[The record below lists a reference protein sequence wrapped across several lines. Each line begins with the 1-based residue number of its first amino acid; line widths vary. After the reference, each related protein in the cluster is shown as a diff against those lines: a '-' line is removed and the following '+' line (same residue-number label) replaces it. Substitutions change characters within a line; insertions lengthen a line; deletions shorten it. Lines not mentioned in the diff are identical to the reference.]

1 MPEKKQTNSLAPKVT
16 GVNRMIDFV
25 MQRLPADKFP
35 TSAQIFLK
43 SVQGDRNPITE
54 KNFSPQEL
62 ATIKELIRLKG
73 GDAGDIQYSDYNNLA
88 EAMKKRGQMPVSI
101 TPGLLSMGDT
111 LGNIQTT
118 LGRFKYARD
127 ANGNYIVQDAY
138 DFNAPKSNE
147 PQEPAAAS
155 GPYGLIREYAGAKMP
170 PGRGRPINIKLGR

>member
-1 MPEKKQTNSLAPKVT
+1 MSQPNKLAPKVT

-25 MQRLPADKFP
+25 MQRLPARKFP
-35 TSAQIFLK
+35 TNAKIFIET
-43 SVQGDRNPITE
+43 VQGNRNPITE

-62 ATIKELIRLKG
+62 AAIKELIMLKG
-73 GDAGDIQYSDYNNLA
+73 GDAGDIQYSDYNNLSK
-88 EAMKKRGQMPVSI
+88 AMQKRGQMPMSV
-101 TPGLLSMGDT
+101 TPGLLSMSDS

-127 ANGNYIVQDAY
+127 ANGNFVVQDAY

-147 PQEPAAAS
+147 MQEVGAAT
-155 GPYGLIREYAGAKMP
+155 GPYGLIREYAGAKIP